1 MLDIINNNNVFNV
14 PHEGY
19 TRYDATNDS
28 FDTIDFVFITQN
40 LVILTSS
47 ITTEIDIPS
56 DHPFL
61 YFELRLDNTSA
72 SAIEIIT
79 KLYHKAN
86 WNNINYII
94 YKNR

>member
-1 MLDIINNNNVFNV
+1 MYPMKDIRDTMLPMTLLV
-14 PHEGY
+14 
-19 TRYDATNDS
+19 
-28 FDTIDFVFITQN
+28 DFVFITQN

-47 ITTEIDIPS
+47 IITEIDIPS

-61 YFELRLDNTSA
+61 YFELRLDNTSV
-72 SAIEIIT
+72 SAIEILT
-79 KLYHKAN
+79 KLYYKAN